1 MSKSTLQQKLALSSS
16 FVKPSKAHYNRFI
29 SQCQGVYCENIEE
42 KLASLLTKLIERASS
57 EALFPKY
64 DSLELGLA
72 YGLKKKLII
81 ASPELEDPRYSDVLF
96 TEAGF
101 DLILELKAKT
111 CVFSGKRIR

>member
-1 MSKSTLQQKLALSSS
+1 MSKPTLQQKPALSSS
-16 FVKPSKAHYNRFI
+16 FVKPSKAHYNSFI
-29 SQCQGVYCENIEE
+29 SQCQGVYCKNPEE
-42 KLASLLTKLIERASS
+42 SLASLLTKLVERASS
-57 EALFPKY
+57 EAFFPKY

-81 ASPELEDPRYSDVLF
+81 VSPDLDDPRYSDVFF